1 MTLTNWLTRF
11 KAIIAQAT
19 VRATEVVAIESPINS
34 KEITKEGTLIG
45 KERTERERSTLTLM
59 IQAMLQ
65 KTRELIQKGN

>member
-1 MTLTNWLTRF
+1 VTQTNWLTRF

-19 VRATEVVAIESPINS
+19 VRATEVVAIESLISS
-34 KEITKEGTLIG
+34 KEITKEGTSIG

-65 KTRELIQKGN
+65 KTKELIQKGN